1 MIIAAMLGAL
11 TFGACVDNNESASVE
26 AVRNA
31 KAEELKAQA
40 ALLNAEAQAKVIL
53 ANAEAA
59 LKASQAA
66 INQAEA
72 AIKEAQARYQEALAE
87 AKEIENEGALAELQ
101 AKIAEYEATIAYQQ
115 MLKAQYVAQME
126 QDAINAE
133 IKLMQVQQNLLD
145 QQLAFN
151 QKLDEVADA
160 EAQELRKLYNAYVK
174 EAGELNNAI
183 ASVTYYQNVIA
194 QAEAGII
201 TAEELCEKNIASWT
215 ANIAD
220 AEAQI
225 AAYQAVLDVYMEAH
239 GDEIISDEELI
250 KLTNEAYVKLAELT
264 EAHQVASDEY
274 FAAVDAR
281 NEARTAYDA
290 VISNTNGNAPAQAL
304 AAAETAYEAAI
315 NALATK
321 AGLKVYSNASDAT
334 GIVKAFAW
342 GYYSDDKV
350 SGVNSVFNTV
360 IDGEK
365 RASAYKPTKA
375 ELTANQGFKGAYEYA
390 LYTINEANLKALVD
404 ATKGK
409 VYTEK
414 ELKDLAD
421 AVEAAKKGL
430 AASEEGLTA
439 AEKAVVDTEA
449 ASKKAQADYD
459 AALAALNAAEK
470 AREDAVKA
478 IDDKL
483 AAIDKEWDAARVKV
497 TETQDAYDK
506 VLKDPKATD
515 VDKALALLNLQE
527 AKEANEKL
535 WKAYHEIADNYD
547 ALVKAAIQKACS
559 DADYKKLDD
568 ANKKAWAARNAAVDA
583 AKAAVVALGE
593 APEYDVEG
601 NWTYA
606 DMAAWLAEQVI
617 DTTKDGKPVYT
628 AHAAV
633 IDAQLALATAE
644 EKLAGAQ
651 TGSANFDKVV
661 AEAQAAVAEAAAAY
675 EAAAKAYNE
684 AYAPAVEA
692 WFAANTVCTSTSKAK
707 NAAYTALTKQQT
719 YINELPS
726 KGVSHDECATKIAAL
741 ESAIA
746 ELETN
751 IGRWEAAIANAEPE
765 TATLEAQIAAA
776 EILLEQ
782 AELKVEVET
791 IYAEAA
797 KAALD
802 AALAEYAQSGET
814 EE

>member
-1 MIIAAMLGAL
+1 MIIAALLGAL

-174 EAGELNNAI
+174 EAGELNSAI

-290 VISNTNGNAPAQAL
+290 VISNTKGDAPAQAL

-342 GYYSDDKV
+342 GYYSNDKV

-375 ELTANQGFKGAYEYA
+375 EATQGFKGAYEYA

-414 ELKDLAD
+414 ELKDLAA

-470 AREDAVKA
+470 ARKDAEKA
-478 IDDKL
+478 IDDKIAEL
-483 AAIDKEWDAARVKV
+483 EKAKKA
-497 TETQDAYDK
+497 AYDK
-506 VLKDPKATD
+506 IGPAEDAVTKA
-515 VDKALALLNLQE
+515 Q
-527 AKEANEKL
+527 
-535 WKAYHEIADNYD
+535 ADF
-547 ALVKAAIQKACS
+547 
-559 DADYKKLDD
+559 
-568 ANKKAWAARNAAVDA
+568 DA
-583 AKAAVVALGE
+583 AKAAFNANPTTANQTKFE
-593 APEYDVEG
+593 K
-601 NWTYA
+601 
-606 DMAAWLAEQVI
+606 AEL
-617 DTTKDGKPVYT
+617 D
-628 AHAAV
+628 
-633 IDAQLALATAE
+633 LL
-644 EKLAGAQ
+644 
-651 TGSANFDKVV
+651 
-661 AEAQAAVAEAAAAY
+661 
-675 EAAAKAYNE
+675 
-684 AYAPAVEA
+684 
-692 WFAANTVCTSTSKAK
+692 KAK
-707 NAAYTALTKQQT
+707 M
-719 YINELPS
+719 P
-726 KGVSHDECATKIAAL
+726 
-741 ESAIA
+741 
-746 ELETN
+746 
-751 IGRWEAAIANAEPE
+751 
-765 TATLEAQIAAA
+765 
-776 EILLEQ
+776 
-782 AELKVEVET
+782 
-791 IYAEAA
+791 
-797 KAALD
+797 
-802 AALAEYAQSGET
+802 
-814 EE
+814 

>member
-1 MIIAAMLGAL
+1 MIIAALLGAL

-281 NEARTAYDA
+281 NEALTAYNA

-334 GIVKAFAW
+334 GIEKAFAW

-375 ELTANQGFKGAYEYA
+375 ELKANQGFKGAYEYA
-390 LYTINEANLKALVD
+390 LYTINEENLAALVK

-409 VYTEK
+409 EYTAEDK
-414 ELKDLAD
+414 AN
-421 AVEAAKKGL
+421 
-430 AASEEGLTA
+430 
-439 AEKAVVDTEA
+439 AEKAVATAKEAIVAAEEALTDAIKVEAETKAAFKTAEA
-449 ASKKAQADYD
+449 AETAAYEALIAAQAMLVDAEKSVNDKEAELKAILD
-459 AALAALNAAEK
+459 AAYYTLLDAK
-470 AREDAVKA
+470 SKRDAVNA
-478 IDDKL
+478 
-483 AAIDKEWDAARVKV
+483 
-497 TETQDAYDK
+497 
-506 VLKDPKATD
+506 DPKATD
-515 VDKALALLNLQE
+515 TEKAKAELDVLEAGDAYTAAYQKHNTYTAAMDALIAEAQAKINKENVEPASKAYTAAYQAKVEAKAAYEAAALALGVAMEFSESGAGDIATWLSSQVIGQDEDGNNVY
-527 AKEANEKL
+527 A
-535 WKAYHEIADNYD
+535 AY
-547 ALVKAAIQKACS
+547 AAI
-559 DADYKKLDD
+559 Y
-568 ANKKAWAARNAAVDA
+568 V
-583 AKAAVVALGE
+583 AKQALTVAE
-593 APEYDVEG
+593 AE
-601 NWTYA
+601 
-606 DMAAWLAEQVI
+606 
-617 DTTKDGKPVYT
+617 
-628 AHAAV
+628 
-633 IDAQLALATAE
+633 LALI
-644 EKLAGAQ
+644 EK
-651 TGSANFDKVV
+651 GSADFDKVV

-707 NAAYTALTKQQT
+707 NAAYTALSKQQT

-726 KGVSHDECATKIAAL
+726 KGVSHDVCAAKIAAL